1 MLAHRQATRQ
11 AEAQTPVNFLGGL
24 VQVRPSSG
32 KLRRCPDFRT
42 PRASVE
48 AAPRV
53 CARAARAMSGQPNLD
68 PEQAMT
74 MAKEE
79 VLYRVDLFN
88 SMVSG
93 RKGAR
98 GWASAPR
105 PHCSARAGVR
115 ARGQQQ
121 AGSEGGAAG
130 ACGPSSE
137 PRAAGSRGWGHR
149 SAAPHAPGPPQA
161 TAGPRGEWRAAL
173 LRAGLP
179 EEHPAAKL

>member
-1 MLAHRQATRQ
+1 M
-11 AEAQTPVNFLGGL
+11 
-24 VQVRPSSG
+24 
-32 KLRRCPDFRT
+32 
-42 PRASVE
+42 
-48 AAPRV
+48 

-115 ARGQQQ
+115 EGSSKQAARGAPRGRVGHRASLAPQ
-121 AGSEGGAAG
+121 GRGDGGTEVLHHTRLG
-130 ACGPSSE
+130 HRRP
-137 PRAAGSRGWGHR
+137 PRARGGSGGRRCCDDRRPAAAHTSQLSALLTRLSPPTHPR
-149 SAAPHAPGPPQA
+149 SALLTLA
-161 TAGPRGEWRAAL
+161 WRAVQSASCFDKCMSK
-173 LRAGLP
+173 P
-179 EEHPAAKL
+179 